1 MTEEELKKLA
11 ALGNFPIKELVNT
24 RGQTY
29 KKLRPDINMMT
40 DREIIK
46 LLQENPSMMIRPL
59 LTNGINLVK
68 GFKEDE
74 YQALL

>member
-1 MTEEELKKLA
+1 L
-11 ALGNFPIKELVNT
+11 
-24 RGQTY
+24 
-29 KKLRPDINMMT
+29 T
-40 DREIIK
+40 DEEIIK

-59 LTNGINLVK
+59 LTNGIKLVK